1 MKYIKPELEIEKFSI
16 VEEITGEGLSAGNI
30 IIDET
35 NPDPGFENFSTAMGD
50 AIGNIFSIK

>member
-1 MKYIKPELEIEKFSI
+1 MKYIKPELKIEKFQI
-16 VEEITGEGLSAGNI
+16 VEDITGDTLSAGSI

-50 AIGNIFSIK
+50 ALGSIFDIK